1 MRSTTPRFI
10 GFDSQ
15 RVHKAGRPLHATS
28 CWSLAPGSIK
38 ARALGR
44 TMNMPLSA
52 KASPGIGAELWQ
64 RGGRAGDCR
73 VKRGPWAG
81 SRRRFRSLVAYSSL
95 RARRAAVLERMRR
108 SGSTET
114 ALSGLAIS
122 RRCRAR
128 SPWLPSNVLLRSG
141 PEGATPPRSVAA
153 HRLTRGRTPS
163 VPSIRLAPKDIGRPL
178 KHCARCG

>member
-28 CWSLAPGSIK
+28 SWSLAPGSIK

-44 TMNMPLSA
+44 TMNMPTSA
-52 KASPGIGAELWQ
+52 KALSGIGAELWQ
-64 RGGRAGDCR
+64 RGGRAGDCG
-73 VKRGPWAG
+73 VERGACAG
-81 SRRRFRSLVAYSSL
+81 SRSRFRSLVGQAPQE
-95 RARRAAVLERMRR
+95 AWRAALLDKIRR
-108 SGSTET
+108 SGSAET
-114 ALSGLAIS
+114 AVPGLAIS

-128 SPWLPSNVLLRSG
+128 SPWLPSDILLRSG
-141 PEGATPPRSVAA
+141 PEGATPLRSVDA

-163 VPSIRLAPKDIGRPL
+163 VPSNQLAPKDIGRPL
-178 KHCARCG
+178 KHCARCS